1 MGLNASLLNI
11 TLATPGVGPWITSL
25 CHLYFIPKAIS
36 LSTGN
41 SQIYNFILILSPEVH
56 THRFNCLSGY
66 LIWVLNSLRP
76 NLSLDFLSKPALSTV
91 FHASVDVDSIFQSV
105 KPKISESFLF
115 PSFSYTL
122 HLVRNFLNCTIQ
134 NLPRTRPLLLFSPSL
149 PSPLL
154 PFLCLPL
161 PFLINRALKPSGVA
175 EQDGVVA

>member
-25 CHLYFIPKAIS
+25 CHLYFIPKTIS

-66 LIWVLNSLRP
+66 LIWVLNSLHP
-76 NLSLDFLSKPALSTV
+76 NLSPDFLSKPSLSTV

-115 PSFSYTL
+115 PF
-122 HLVRNFLNCTIQ
+122 
-134 NLPRTRPLLLFSPSL
+134 LLLHPTSSQKSSQLYYSKFTQNPSSSAFLPFPSL
-149 PSPLL
+149 PSPSL
-154 PFLCLPL
+154 PVSSSSF
-161 PFLINRALKPSGVA
+161 SD
-175 EQDGVVA
+175 Q